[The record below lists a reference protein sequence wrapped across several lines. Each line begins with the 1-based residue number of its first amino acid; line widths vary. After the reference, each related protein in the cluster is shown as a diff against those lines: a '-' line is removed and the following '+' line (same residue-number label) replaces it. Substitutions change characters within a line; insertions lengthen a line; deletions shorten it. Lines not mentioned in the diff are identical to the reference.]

1 MDELAKEPFAPQME
15 ELINIP
21 HPFLTVEDFRH
32 RMGGKL
38 AGMMHRLAGKYS
50 QLMKSCGAKRM
61 LVALSVAWGLT
72 SAARAGNQE
81 VFEHI
86 DEAFSPCATAS
97 YVLAPP
103 WGCVTVEGQP
113 FYIGDHERA
122 MERFIWDGFTIFI
135 DHEGIEAVNQMFFDF
150 ADRHQSKAYVVMNE
164 YFREERNGTLGKNAT
179 SENAAPK
186 KIASENAIEKKVIA
200 SENAIEKKIIA
211 SENAIEKKV
220 IASENTIEKKV
231 VTSEN
236 AAENREKKKR
246 RDEDS
251 NAKRTNEKPTENKET
266 PTKRNVPSA
275 NEEEFPFVSEL
286 VDEVIRGGDGEKAKW
301 MLEVMEPLCHKVDE
315 VARPLVIEQTERLE
329 YWLERQREAAF
340 VHEGMATASINQWK
354 GKEDIIN
361 LLNKKGILNMGDTY
375 HIQGDFVKGD
385 KVMGNKYVGY
395 RQDSEEEER
404 LKAALETLLEEVDAD
419 GKKLFQTQA
428 QWFAVYRILSDEY
441 GWRNNALSE
450 FCRRINQLGLRLDI
464 ACKLEGIKKVNQTAP
479 FYKAFSEWEPM
490 GNKTAYDRQVKVA
503 SRFKELM
510 EEVEA

>member
-1 MDELAKEPFAPQME
+1 ME
-15 ELINIP
+15 ELINIK

-32 RMGGKL
+32 RTGDKLGK
-38 AGMMHRLAGKYS
+38 MIHRLAGKYS
-50 QLMKSCGAKRM
+50 QLMESCGLKRM

-86 DEAFSPCATAS
+86 DEAFAPCATAS

-150 ADRHQSKAYVVMNE
+150 ADRHQSEAYVVMNE
-164 YFREERNGTLGKNAT
+164 YFREERNGTLGKDVA
-179 SENAAPK
+179 SENATQK
-186 KIASENAIEKKVIA
+186 KIASENT
-200 SENAIEKKIIA
+200 
-211 SENAIEKKV
+211 IEKKV

-231 VTSEN
+231 IASEN
-236 AAENREKKKR
+236 AAEKRERKKR
-246 RDEDS
+246 RDEDC
-251 NAKRTNEKPTENKET
+251 NAKRTNENPTENKET
-266 PTKRNVPSA
+266 PTKRNGPSSQEKENPA
-275 NEEEFPFVSEL
+275 KEKELPSKEAVNSAKEEFPFVSEL
-286 VDEVIRGGDGEKAKW
+286 VDEVIRGGNGEKAKW

-315 VARPLVIEQTERLE
+315 VARPLVVEQTERLE

-340 VHEGMATASINQWK
+340 VHDGMEKASINQWK

-404 LKAALETLLEEVDAD
+404 LKAALETLLEEVDAN

-490 GNKTAYDRQVKVA
+490 GNQTAYDRQVKVA
-503 SRFKELM
+503 SRFQELM
-510 EEVEA
+510 LEERA